1 MEQFGFNFFVSNYTT
16 FHKLFVSLTQPE
28 PTSSTPSYGL
38 SMFQQLKSLNLTVQ
52 QTRVL
57 Y

>member
-16 FHKLFVSLTQPE
+16 FHKLFVSPTQPE